1 MTAYTPRKVI
11 TIQGCQLWTPCLMGK
26 WFCVGQTHQSLTHFV
41 QLKQT
46 SSYKFQETRATAAD
60 DNNQVVHRN
69 MYRGEGVS
77 TELISLKSISYLES
91 LESLTAHVGLTRRR
105 SFPDRWLRG
114 RKTLGTRVIFNI
126 YSSSPNGVSVNSP
139 GGRRPNGLLT
149 RRP

>member
-1 MTAYTPRKVI
+1 M
-11 TIQGCQLWTPCLMGK
+11 
-26 WFCVGQTHQSLTHFV
+26 
-41 QLKQT
+41 
-46 SSYKFQETRATAAD
+46 
-60 DNNQVVHRN
+60 
-69 MYRGEGVS
+69 
-77 TELISLKSISYLES
+77 KSISYLES

-114 RKTLGTRVIFNI
+114 RKTLGTRVIFNN